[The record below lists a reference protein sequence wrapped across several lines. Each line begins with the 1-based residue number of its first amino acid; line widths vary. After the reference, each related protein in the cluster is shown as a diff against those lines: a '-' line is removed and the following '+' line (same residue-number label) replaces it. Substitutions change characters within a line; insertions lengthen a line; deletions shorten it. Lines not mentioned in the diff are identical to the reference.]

1 MKILMMTDLEG
12 VAGIL
17 NFEDWCTPEGSYYD
31 KAKRLL
37 TREVNAAA
45 KGLFGGGVEE
55 ILVIDGHGHGAIDPE
70 LLDERLLL
78 MRGHAERVV
87 TWGLDETY
95 DGVAYVGQHARA
107 STPYSHLTH
116 TQGWGYVDLAVNGVS
131 IGEFGQLVLC
141 AKELG
146 IPTVFASGEQA
157 FAEEAEDL
165 TPGVITVAV
174 KRGLLPD
181 GLEHVD
187 ADTYSRSKLSAVHLA
202 PERSRKLI
210 RKAARKAARKLKK
223 NPEAFSYRKLD
234 PPYVRTARFRQRG
247 DSPGYETRDEHPSS
261 LIDLLGSPYT
271 RVE

>member
-17 NFEDWCTPEGSYYD
+17 NFEDWCTPEGPYYD

-37 TREVNAAA
+37 TMEVNAAA
-45 KGLFGGGVEE
+45 RGLFDGGVEE

-70 LLDERLLL
+70 LLNERLQL
-78 MRGHAERVV
+78 MRGHAERIV
-87 TWGLDETY
+87 TWGLNETY

-116 TQGWGYVDLAVNGVS
+116 TQGWGYVDLAINGVS

-141 AKELG
+141 AKEMG
-146 IPTVFASGEQA
+146 IPTIFAAGEQA

-165 TPGVITVAV
+165 TPGAITVAV

-181 GLEHVD
+181 GLEHID
-187 ADTYSRSKLSAVHLA
+187 AETYSRSKLSAVHLA

-210 RKAARKAARKLKK
+210 KKGARKAARKLKK
-223 NPEAFSYRKLD
+223 SAKFFGYKAIE
-234 PPYVRTARFRQRG
+234 PPYVRTATFRQQG
-247 DSPGYETRDEHPSS
+247 DSPGYQTRDEHPDS
-261 LIDLLGSPYT
+261 LIELLGRPYT

>member
-17 NFEDWCTPEGSYYD
+17 NFVDWCTPEGRYYD

-37 TREVNAAA
+37 TQEVNAAA
-45 KGLFGGGVEE
+45 KGFFDGGVEE

-70 LLDERLLL
+70 LLDERLQL

-87 TWGLDETY
+87 TWGLNETY
-95 DGVAYVGQHARA
+95 NGVAHVGQHARA

-116 TQGWGYVDLAVNGVS
+116 TQGFGYVDLAINGVS

-146 IPTVFASGEQA
+146 IPSIFATGEQA
-157 FAEEAEDL
+157 FAEEAEAL
-165 TPGVITVAV
+165 SPGVITVAV

-210 RKAARKAARKLKK
+210 KKGARKAARKL
-223 NPEAFSYRKLD
+223 RKSPKD
-234 PPYVRTARFRQRG
+234 FGYKEIHPPYVRTATFRQRG
-247 DSPGYETRDEHPSS
+247 DTPGYHARDEHPNS
-261 LIDLLGSPYT
+261 LIELLSMPYT
-271 RVE
+271 KVE